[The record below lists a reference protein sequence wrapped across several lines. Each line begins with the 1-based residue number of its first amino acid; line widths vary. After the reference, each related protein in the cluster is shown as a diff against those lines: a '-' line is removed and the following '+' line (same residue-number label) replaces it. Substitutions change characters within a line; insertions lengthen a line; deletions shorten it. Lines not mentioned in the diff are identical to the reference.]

1 MYSHSFIMA
10 LVLAVLTLPACKG
23 QADSQANKE
32 EVNQPTLSIQQIAD
46 GVYVHTGQHVPIDS
60 PNSDDIANIGFIV
73 GDKCVAV
80 IDTGGSVEI
89 GHQLRR
95 TVKATTDVPVCYVI
109 DTHVHYDH
117 LLGNL
122 AFKEPGMEF
131 IGHAQLPGALATS
144 KEFFQEQFP
153 QYLGKNPADAII
165 APDQTVSDSQTIDL
179 GNRVL
184 EIQAWPAGHTSS
196 DLTVYDRRTQTLW
209 AADLLFMERI
219 PALDSSLK
227 GWLNS
232 MDKLEQIPAE
242 RVVPGHGPASA
253 PWPTAMKD
261 QRRYLTTLLEE
272 TRAAIQAGKF
282 LDTAMDTVAQEEAAK
297 WQLADQ
303 HHRRN
308 ISRAYRELEWE

>member
-1 MYSHSFIMA
+1 MHSYRFTMA
-10 LVLAVLTLPACKG
+10 LVLAILALPACKN
-23 QADSQANKE
+23 QTDSQDNKE
-32 EVNQPTLSIQQIAD
+32 EIQPALSIQQVAD
-46 GVYVHTGQHVPIDS
+46 GVYVHTGQHVPLDS
-60 PNSDDIANIGFIV
+60 PESDDIANIGFIV
-73 GDKCVAV
+73 GDDCVAV
-80 IDTGGSVEI
+80 LDTGGSVDI
-89 GHQLRR
+89 GRQLRQ
-95 TVKATTDVPVCYVI
+95 TIKATTDVPVCYVI

-122 AFKEPGMEF
+122 AFQQPDIKFM
-131 IGHAQLPGALATS
+131 GHEQLPGALATS
-144 KEFFQEQFP
+144 KAFFQEQFP
-153 QYLGKNPADAII
+153 QYLGEKPAEAII
-165 APDQTVSDSQTIDL
+165 APDQTVSESRTIDL

-184 EIQAWPAGHTSS
+184 ELRAWPSGHTSS
-196 DLTVYDRRTQTLW
+196 DLTVYDRQTQTLW

-219 PALDSSLK
+219 PALDASLK
-227 GWLNS
+227 GWLDI
-232 MDKLEQIPAE
+232 MDKLKQIPAE

-253 PWPTAMKD
+253 PWPEAMKD

-282 LDTAMDTVAQEEAAK
+282 LDAAMDTVAQEEAAK